1 MCGRQN
7 VNNTETGPGAAL
19 IEDAN
24 ERMRGKSAEPVEQ
37 CQPNGELALCESIE
51 ILSMESLDISP
62 FFSHFAALFG
72 SLTYCLIITC
82 NMTVLLTIALDRQL
96 HKPMYLLLINLPIND
111 MIGATALFPH
121 LIHSIV
127 SQSTSISNLAC
138 YLQALLVH
146 LYCGGSLIILTVMAF
161 DRYLAICR
169 PLRYHTLMTA
179 SNLRW
184 IIAGMWL
191 TDVALVGSLF
201 LMLTRFRL
209 CSWRLADLYCNNP
222 SLVKLA
228 CENTTAN
235 NV

>member
-1 MCGRQN
+1 
-7 VNNTETGPGAAL
+7 
-19 IEDAN
+19 
-24 ERMRGKSAEPVEQ
+24 
-37 CQPNGELALCESIE
+37 
-51 ILSMESLDISP
+51 
-62 FFSHFAALFG
+62 
-72 SLTYCLIITC
+72 LIITC

-111 MIGATALFPH
+111 MIGATALFF
-121 LIHSIV
+121 
-127 SQSTSISNLAC
+127 Q
-138 YLQALLVH
+138 VH

-169 PLRYHTLMTA
+169 PLRYHTLMTPA
-179 SNLRW
+179 TALSSP
-184 IIAGMWL
+184 ACG
-191 TDVALVGSLF
+191 TDVALVAV

-235 NV
+235 NVYGLLITVLMQGTSMLTVLFTYKALRTCGTHLVVFVVFELTTLFSVLSHRL